1 MKRILVL
8 LTLLFTSAL
17 PVTGANFEEL
27 DKPPEGAHAG
37 QMFLGA
43 FFAMGAPIG
52 PIFKEEESFP
62 KDVNYEI
69 SPDIYKNLWVSH
81 LAFNFGVAYE
91 YMPIDYLG
99 VKGKLKYNMTIQR
112 TLFGPDYQNWTSTVY
127 QDLSFL
133 VGAAGHLTNRKQ
145 WDIVLTPVIGYSIAW
160 FKPTPI
166 AAKLLTGPP
175 VNYDYTNGGTR
186 RADSFI
192 LGSELNFT
200 AYFSGG
206 LYLSIGFDWTMN
218 FMKFGKPFNL
228 TIDTVDYY
236 YDDKKEAFF
245 HTVSFI
251 VAAGYAFSN

>member
-1 MKRILVL
+1 M
-8 LTLLFTSAL
+8 
-17 PVTGANFEEL
+17 GANFAEL

-43 FFAMGAPIG
+43 FLTMGAPVG
-52 PIFKEEESFP
+52 PIFKEEESFV
-62 KDVNYEI
+62 KGEDYEI
-69 SPDIYKNLWVSH
+69 SSGIYKKLWVSH
-81 LAFNFGVAYE
+81 LSFNFGAAYE
-91 YMPIDYLG
+91 YMPIDHLG

-112 TLFGPDYQNWTSTVY
+112 TLFGPDYQNWTSTIY

-145 WDIVLTPVIGYSIAW
+145 WDVVLTPVLGYSIAW

-166 AAKLLTGPP
+166 AAQLLSGT
-175 VNYDYTNGGTR
+175 YDYSNGGTR

-200 AYFSGG
+200 TYFSGG

-218 FMKFGKPFNL
+218 FTKFSSPFSL
-228 TIDTVDYY
+228 TLDTVNYY
-236 YDDKKEAFF
+236 YENETKAFF

-251 VAAGYAFSN
+251 ISIGYAFSN